1 MGDDWRRVD
10 DERLHNA
17 YRAYAYNIEIEDF
30 HTYYVGRAGIFTH
43 DSANIA
49 P

>member
-17 YRAYAYNIEIEDF
+17 YRAHVYNIEVEDF
-30 HTYYVGRAGIFTH
+30 HTYFIGKAGILTH
-43 DSANIA
+43 TITNIA